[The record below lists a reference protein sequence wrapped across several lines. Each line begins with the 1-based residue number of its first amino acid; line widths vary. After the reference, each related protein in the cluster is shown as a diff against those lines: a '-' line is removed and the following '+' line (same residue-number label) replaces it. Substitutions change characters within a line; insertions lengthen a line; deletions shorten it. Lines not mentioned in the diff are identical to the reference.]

1 MRTALL
7 LVILCAL
14 PVSGGAQPPAQ
25 TSSPGSGA
33 ASAPAPA
40 TAAKTRLLV
49 LTDIGNE
56 PDDSQSMVRLLVYAN
71 EFDIEGLVA
80 TTSIHQKEH
89 ARPELLTERIGA
101 YEQALPNLRAHANG
115 YPSADALRA
124 RVKAGRSEYGAIA
137 NVGEGH
143 DSEGSDWIIAVADRP
158 DPRPLWI
165 TVWGG
170 ARELAQALWKVRKTR
185 TPAQLEQLVAK
196 LRVYT
201 ISDQDET
208 GAWLRVEFPRLF
220 SITSVHA
227 FIQYGSST
235 WSGISGEAWY
245 HFAIPPQLSTIVS
258 NAWLDEHVRNR
269 GRLGKFYPQTVF
281 AMEGDTPSFLYLIP
295 NGLGDPEHPDWG
307 SWGGRYE
314 KVSPLYG
321 LYGNVTDTVT
331 GPDGLSY
338 TSNQA
343 TVWRWRT
350 AYQYDFANRM
360 QWAASADVKAANHA
374 PAVVLNGQA
383 GQAPVRLTVAAGTR
397 VTLSAKGTTDP
408 DGALDANGDTASLTY
423 RWLQYPLPR
432 SPILD
437 LPAASVDEV
446 SFVAAEQ
453 RWRNPGA
460 PQELHVLLEVTDA
473 GHAGQLPLTRYR
485 RAIVTVTPPAPA
497 PAPARPAGPPSPPAP

>member
-1 MRTALL
+1 MRIITSLL
-7 LVILCAL
+7 FLPLALCAFA
-14 PVSGGAQPPAQ
+14 V
-25 TSSPGSGA
+25 GS
-33 ASAPAPA
+33 ASAQAS
-40 TAAKTRLLV
+40 TSDKTRLLV

-56 PDDSQSMVRLLVYAN
+56 PDDSQSMVRLLVYSN

-80 TTSIHQKEH
+80 TTSIHQREH
-89 ARPELLTERIGA
+89 ARPELLLERIAA
-101 YEQALPNLRAHANG
+101 YEQARPNLQAHAKG

-124 RVKAGRSEYGAIA
+124 RVKAGRSEYGSVA
-137 NVGEGH
+137 NVGDGH
-143 DSEGSDWIIAVADRP
+143 DSEGSEWIIQVADRP

-185 TPAQLEQLVAK
+185 TPAEVDTFVAK

-208 GAWLRVEFPRLF
+208 GAWMRIQFPQLF
-220 SITSVHA
+220 AITSVHA
-227 FIQYGSST
+227 FTQYGDST
-235 WSGISGEAWY
+235 WSGISGEGWY
-245 HFAIPPQLSTIVS
+245 HFPIPPQLSVIVS

-269 GRLGKFYPQTVF
+269 GALGKFYPQTIF

-295 NGLGDPEHPDWG
+295 TGLNDPEHPDWG

-321 LYGNVTDTVT
+321 LWGNVTDTVT
-331 GPDGLSY
+331 GPDGVSY
-338 TSNQA
+338 TDNHV

-360 QWAASADVKAANHA
+360 QWSVTPNVKAANHA
-374 PAVVLNGQA
+374 PVVMLNGEG
-383 GQAPVRLTVAAGTR
+383 GQAPVRLTAKAGDV

-408 DGALDANGDTASLTY
+408 DGDADTRALTY

-432 SPILD
+432 TPILD
-437 LPAASVDEV
+437 LPTNSVDEISV
-446 SFVAAEQ
+446 VAAGA
-453 RWRNPGA
+453 RWRMPGA
-460 PQELHVLLEVTDA
+460 PQEIHILLEVTDP
-473 GHAGQLPLTRYR
+473 GHAGQLPMTRYR
-485 RAIVTVTPPAPA
+485 RAIITVTQPQ
-497 PAPARPAGPPSPPAP
+497 